1 MLNTMMENKKLFTNT
16 FKSLSGDHGHI
27 HHTLLPVSQKKI
39 EIFVT
44 IMFSLCIIAL
54 NAMKLLA
61 IRFMKKFFARINLFK
76 KYSYFSSAF

>member
-1 MLNTMMENKKLFTNT
+1 MLNTMMENKKLFTNNIIS
-16 FKSLSGDHGHI
+16 FWRSRS
-27 HHTLLPVSQKKI
+27 HTPYFADQYLRKKI
-39 EIFVT
+39 EIFVK

-54 NAMKLLA
+54 NAMKHLA